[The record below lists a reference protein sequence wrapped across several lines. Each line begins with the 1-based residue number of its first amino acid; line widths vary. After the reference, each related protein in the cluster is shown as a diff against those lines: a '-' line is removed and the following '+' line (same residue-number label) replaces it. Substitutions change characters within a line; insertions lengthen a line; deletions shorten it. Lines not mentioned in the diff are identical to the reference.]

1 MCIILPLEIWENL
14 VFWEEACEIPCYSF
28 HMHSQFCSVPVG
40 SMYVNGGES
49 CFYFHSFFFPLL
61 LLIITGSFLVL
72 YIEDSFWVA
81 LYVKRDRLCF
91 GWHRNQLLFISNT
104 QVISYLFSFTGH
116 VFRIVSIS
124 SRKKG
129 YIIFGT
135 KIKYVSFIFFK
146 LENFNCSN
154 NEQSL
159 FWSTPLISDPGLR
172 L

>member
-1 MCIILPLEIWENL
+1 MCIILPLEIRENL

-49 CFYFHSFFFPLL
+49 CFYFHSFFFSLL

-104 QVISYLFSFTGH
+104 QVIYFLLLAMFLELCPFLQGKKSTLFLEL
-116 VFRIVSIS
+116 
-124 SRKKG
+124 KLNMLAL
-129 YIIFGT
+129 
-135 KIKYVSFIFFK
+135 FFLNWK
-146 LENFNCSN
+146 TLTVATMSKACSGVH
-154 NEQSL
+154 
-159 FWSTPLISDPGLR
+159 PLSQIHG
-172 L
+172 